1 MKNSWETS
9 VENYGIEL
17 LRTDPR
23 LKGRNIVHSDNDA
36 RANSNAIVVTAVQ
49 GEAVLDGFAGYKGDL
64 TFEYRGS
71 IRSKAEQNDLAAAAI
86 TETILAAP
94 SRPTTAQLGFWTP
107 IILVNEEMSTE
118 RPDTKDFR
126 RRVVKI
132 PIIAK
137 LR

>member
-1 MKNSWETS
+1 MRNSWETS

-49 GEAVLDGFAGYKGDL
+49 GEAELDGAAGFKGEL

-71 IRSKAEQNDLAAAAI
+71 VRSTAAQNDMVAAAI
-86 TETILAAP
+86 TETILA
-94 SRPTTAQLGFWTP
+94 SPTRATKAQLACQTP
-107 IILVNEEMSTE
+107 LVLLNEDMASE
-118 RPDTKDFR
+118 RPDTKDSR
-126 RRVVKI
+126 RRVV
-132 PIIAK
+132 
-137 LR
+137 